1 MSPGEAVAG
10 MTPAV
15 AQLPGDPVARGVA
28 AMIGIGFIVA
38 LAAVSLLVWWL
49 SLRLK
54 AMDKRDE
61 DHGKTLKEIS
71 QTLKR
76 IADRDAT

>member
-1 MSPGEAVAG
+1 MSPGETIAG
-10 MTPAV
+10 MIPAA
-15 AQLPGDPVARGVA
+15 AQLPGDPVARGFA

-38 LAAVSLLVWWL
+38 LAAVSVLVWWL

-54 AMDKRDE
+54 AMDRRDE

-76 IADRDAT
+76 IADRDSA